1 MPLTTTGTT
10 GFQVPKKALRLQ
22 SEGRGKKK
30 CEDLKI
36 LKRLLQPPLGPYK
49 LPQSVYCRWQ
59 AFALIFP
66 VCSNPSLPHK
76 DHLSFGMAI
85 FLTQKLSPCVPGLI
99 LNLDLC

>member
-10 GFQVPKKALRLQ
+10 GFQVPKKPFVYNPKA
-22 SEGRGKKK
+22 GGKKK